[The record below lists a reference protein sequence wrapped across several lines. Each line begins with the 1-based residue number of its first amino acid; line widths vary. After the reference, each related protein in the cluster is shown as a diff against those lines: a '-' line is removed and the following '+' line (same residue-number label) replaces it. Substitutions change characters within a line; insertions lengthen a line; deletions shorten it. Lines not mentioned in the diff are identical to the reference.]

1 MRFDVSVDDAHAV
14 EIGNHCDQ
22 LARDLSF
29 VSLGEDCFLA
39 VDEVEQGPFLHIL
52 HD

>member
-1 MRFDVSVDDAHAV
+1 MRFDISVDDAHAV
-14 EIGNHCDQ
+14 KIGNHRDQ
-22 LARDLSF
+22 LTCDLSF